1 MNLLHQKITL
11 DVNNNSTVTLNAHQG
26 DSGTRFIDVTL
37 TENGKVIPLS
47 ETLTA
52 TVKASLYGML
62 MGVNKCVLDTEE
74 NKIVV
79 ELTETMLST
88 PGRLKMEITLTEG
101 EQLITSHTFTVDVQ
115 ESVVN
120 GSTAITENT
129 DLAKLQRVILLVGE
143 LSKLENLDE
152 LMTKA
157 TTSYNRFKEY
167 NGENVDL
174 NNGEITD
181 TIVVN
186 LSQCNAENAPVEG
199 VVNGTVISLNYCVDE
214 ETIVQF
220 FVMENNYTYKRV
232 FSNQAGW
239 SDWVTV
245 SDDLSKYLKKE
256 DLQVSIFSDT
266 SSNTTTYNS
275 NKIDTLLKGKI
286 DTVSLR
292 GADMTSVPTATTLI
306 QKEGTTLAVYST
318 KLFDDE
324 TPSEKTTYSSQ
335 KIDELLDEKE
345 SLDNKADP
353 GGNGEKHVKYPSLA
367 YLEKYNYNKMET
379 DTLLNGKG
387 DKSAVDN
394 NTYDLSMLMSSLVK
408 TSTGTGIVNLKNTAK
423 NGVMKITS
431 DSGVTIKNK
440 NMFEDIL
447 TDNIKKTNCNV
458 SYDDSTGTYTVEY
471 TGDGTN
477 NFYFGNFRSTTYYE
491 NCGKK
496 LKYHKNLSLRI
507 NCDKLTRNGCYIT
520 YYDSNNNV
528 LGTQA
533 FSTNKTFNF
542 GKLDNASYF
551 TLIIGIGSNNG
562 TFATGDIFHFSVQ
575 IEYGDTVSDDF
586 AVPLS
591 NTDNLSYEGETNV
604 VGNGEIIV
612 EYVPDLRKICENL

>member
-11 DVNNNSTVTLNAHQG
+11 DVNNKSTVVLNAHQG

-37 TENGKVIPLS
+37 TENGEVIPLS

-52 TVKASLYGML
+52 TAKASLYGML
-62 MGVNKCVLDTEE
+62 MGVNKCELDTEE

-88 PGRLKMEITLTEG
+88 PGMLKMEITLTEG
-101 EQLITSHTFTVDVQ
+101 EQIITSHTFTVDVE

-120 GSTAITENT
+120 GSTAIAENT

-143 LSKLENLDE
+143 LSKVENLDE

-157 TTSYNRFKEY
+157 TTSYNRFKAY

-174 NNGEITD
+174 NRGEITD

-186 LSQCNAENAPVEG
+186 LSQCNAENAPVGG

-220 FVMENNYTYKRV
+220 FVMENNYTYKRA
-232 FSNQAGW
+232 FGNQAGW

-245 SDDLSKYLKKE
+245 ADDLSKYLKTE
-256 DLQVSIFSDT
+256 DLQKEIL
-266 SSNTTTYNS
+266 SNTPSENKTYNS

-292 GADMTSVPTATTLI
+292 GADMTTTPTYLTLA
-306 QKEGTTLAVYST
+306 QKEGTTLAVYSN

-335 KIDELLDEKE
+335 KIDDLLDEKE

-353 GGNGEKHVKYPSLA
+353 GGNGEKHIKYPSLA
-367 YLEKYNYNKMET
+367 YLEKYNYTKIET

-394 NTYDLSMLMSSLVK
+394 NTYDLSMLMPSLVK
-408 TSTGTGIVNLKNTAK
+408 ASTGTGIVNLKNTAK
-423 NGVMKITS
+423 NGVLKITS
-431 DSGVTIKNK
+431 DSQVTVKNQ

-447 TDNIKKTNCNV
+447 NDSIRKTRCNV
-458 SYDDSTGTYTVEY
+458 SYDNGTYTVEY
-471 TGDGTN
+471 TGDGN
-477 NFYFGNFRSTTYYE
+477 NTFFFGV
-491 NCGKK
+491 
-496 LKYHKNLSLRI
+496 
-507 NCDKLTRNGCYIT
+507 
-520 YYDSNNNV
+520 NV
-528 LGTQA
+528 GTGNPYAPYLGE
-533 FSTNKTFNF
+533 K
-542 GKLDNASYF
+542 
-551 TLIIGIGSNNG
+551 
-562 TFATGDIFHFSVQ
+562 
-575 IEYGDTVSDDF
+575 
-586 AVPLS
+586 
-591 NTDNLSYEGETNV
+591 
-604 VGNGEIIV
+604 
-612 EYVPDLRKICENL
+612 